1 MGAFL
6 FACPTRSRP
15 GRRGSAISSGRH
27 DRISIQFHVMDSVS
41 LSPGQHLEGVP
52 AGSFVHVDALP
63 GSRAAASSAASRA
76 HKRGELIPIR
86 KGLYWKGTR
95 TRYGMSRPPSEAAAV
110 EILGKVG
117 VGPTGHTAARA
128 LGLTTQLPATP
139 ALTIAGPVPS
149 SVPGVRVSRRN
160 NMRRRE
166 LSYTEIA
173 LLELLRGSWESV
185 VEGGWDAL
193 VTATAAAAER
203 GSLRLDRIA
212 SAVTGEHSPTVRDNF
227 ARLAHDVSDRL
238 PGALPVGKER
248 PQALMALLRAEPDNL
263 DALVKASSPPIALLS
278 LND

>member
-1 MGAFL
+1 
-6 FACPTRSRP
+6 
-15 GRRGSAISSGRH
+15 
-27 DRISIQFHVMDSVS
+27 MDPVS
-41 LSPGQHLEGVP
+41 LSPGKYLDGVP
-52 AGSFVHVDALP
+52 AGSFIHIDTLP
-63 GSRAAASSAASRA
+63 GSRTAASSAASRA
-76 HKRGELIPIR
+76 HKRGDLIPIR

-95 TRYGMSRPPSEAAAV
+95 TRYGMTRPTPEAAAA
-110 EILGKVG
+110 EILGRLG

-139 ALTIAGPVPS
+139 TLTIAGPVPT

-193 VTATAAAAER
+193 VTATAAAER
-203 GSLRLDRIA
+203 GSVRLDQLA
-212 SAVTGEHSPTVRDNF
+212 SADTGEHSPTARDNF
-227 ARLAHDVSDRL
+227 ARLAHDVAARL
-238 PGALPVGKER
+238 PPVGTER
-248 PQALMALLRAEPDNL
+248 RTPSAPTSTDSAGTR
-263 DALVKASSPPIALLS
+263 SSPSRPDPLLS